1 MSTFSNSGGELNK
14 GGSFGSKGRANNFS
28 HFSNNFRS
36 SSLLLLLL
44 LLTELFV
51 IVVPPLQFNIG
62 GGGGGIFGFG
72 GCGGAGG
79 ALFIGGGGGGGALF
93 VGRGGGGGT
102 FAFLGGNI
110 WNFGGD
116 DAFMDSFW
124 PPTDFRL
131 SGDLFDENLLRLKFS
146 LLLPP
151 KAQTG
156 SLKQNKQ
163 D

>member
-51 IVVPPLQFNIG
+51 IVEPPLQFNIG

-72 GCGGAGG
+72 WGGGAGV
-79 ALFIGGGGGGGALF
+79 ALF

-131 SGDLFDENLLRLKFS
+131 SGDLLDENLLRLKFS

-156 SLKQNKQ
+156 SLKQNNQ